1 MSLADNQAA
10 LCYLW
15 LFSNMINLTYYKA
28 GDFLFQDKTTK
39 PWIVAAITKIAAQIG
54 YLPENIKEIIINQLK
69 TSNDVEMNQVN
80 GFSTITFIS
89 DLFI

>member
-54 YLPENIKEIIINQLK
+54 YLPENIKEIIIKDHCIKGTLN
-69 TSNDVEMNQVN
+69 SGVFNDWFLMMY
-80 GFSTITFIS
+80 
-89 DLFI
+89 